1 MEAVCS
7 LSPSS
12 ASSSSSFSYR
22 RRRGHR
28 VPRNVVDYAMDIH
41 KSLHGTDDVPSDMV
55 ARQTAV
61 LARLNAPIVS
71 FLQNPRLVP
80 CDLRQLMI
88 LPADCELLDAA

>member
-1 MEAVCS
+1 MEAVRS

-28 VPRNVVDYAMDIH
+28 APRNVVDYAMDIH

-71 FLQNPRLVP
+71 FLQNPRLMPDKQFNVH
-80 CDLRQLMI
+80 
-88 LPADCELLDAA
+88 ELKEHFQA